1 MGKKR
6 SGSSAQGKRHA
17 KNVRY
22 LPDSEID
29 FSDIPELT
37 DEELARAKSVGRP
50 RIQNPKQLIAVRMSP
65 NLIYELRKLAKKKKK
80 PYQTLMHEILE
91 QAVKRAA

>member
-1 MGKKR
+1 MAKKR
-6 SGSSAQGKRHA
+6 SASSARGKRPA
-17 KNVRY
+17 KSVKH

-37 DEELARAKSVGRP
+37 DEQLANAKPVGRP
-50 RIQNPKQLIAVRMSP
+50 RIENPKQLMAFRMSP

-80 PYQTLMHEILE
+80 PYQTLMHELLE